1 MEGAK
6 ERKPFTV
13 IEALS
18 GDKARVAGH
27 VKWFNA
33 IKVWFMCYLIF

>member
-1 MEGAK
+1 MEAPK

-18 GDKARVAGH
+18 GDKTRVAGH
-27 VKWFNA
+27 VKWFNPV
-33 IKVWFMCYLIF
+33 KV